1 MRTTN
6 RLRWIVVALPVILC
20 ACQSVGSRD
29 TIAKLHDM
37 RIEIKEEK
45 IEGGLEKAMESY
57 RRFLEE
63 TPESSTL
70 KPEAIR
76 RLADLKIEQEYG
88 LLSSDTAAKRRDSG
102 AALPP
107 PERAARLD
115 AARKDSSVPAPVQD
129 RASGESG
136 AEVEKR
142 ATSGA
147 LATRATGSEETSS
160 PGAENLER
168 AGARE
173 AIALYQKLLNEYPRY
188 ERNDQVL
195 YQMSRAYEELGQV
208 NEAMAVMNRIV
219 NEFPRS

>member
-1 MRTTN
+1 MRTAN
-6 RLRWIVVALPVILC
+6 RLRLVGLALPLLLC
-20 ACQSVGSRD
+20 TCQSVGGGKD
-29 TIAKLHDM
+29 TIATL
-37 RIEIKEEK
+37 RNGQSEIKEQK
-45 IEGGLEKAMESY
+45 IEGGLEKAMEGY

-88 LLSSDTAAKRRDSG
+88 LLSSDIAAKRRDSG

-115 AARKDSSVPAPVQD
+115 AASKDSSVSAPAQD
-129 RASGESG
+129 RASGESR
-136 AEVEKR
+136 AEFEKR

-147 LATRATGSEETSS
+147 LATRTTGSEETSS

-168 AGARE
+168 TGARE
-173 AIALYQKLLNEYPRY
+173 AI
-188 ERNDQVL
+188 
-195 YQMSRAYEELGQV
+195 
-208 NEAMAVMNRIV
+208 
-219 NEFPRS
+219 

>member
-20 ACQSVGSRD
+20 ACQSVGSKD

-76 RLADLKIEQEYG
+76 RRADLKIEREYG
-88 LLSSDTAAKRRDSG
+88 LLSGDTAAKRRDSG
-102 AALPP
+102 SALPP
-107 PERAARLD
+107 PERAERLD
-115 AARKDSSVPAPVQD
+115 AAYQGPSAPASD
-129 RASGESG
+129 RAPGESQ
-136 AEVEKR
+136 ADFEKR
-142 ATSGA
+142 ATSGT
-147 LATRATGSEETSS
+147 LATRTTGSEGMSS
-160 PGAENLER
+160 PDAESLER
-168 AGARE
+168 TGARE
-173 AIALYQKLLNEYPRY
+173 AI
-188 ERNDQVL
+188 
-195 YQMSRAYEELGQV
+195 
-208 NEAMAVMNRIV
+208 
-219 NEFPRS
+219 